1 MLLPFTLNSY
11 TTLITPNSYTTDMH
25 EKQIYHFLKPFINS
39 LLHCTNFLLT
49 SVNFCQFLLTSF
61 YFSSIK
67 NDSFFSFSSSE
78 MYQLHLLV
86 GSHATGTDFLLCFFF
101 YMPYFCLKLLY
112 QVISL
117 ESESISPNIRVYIT
131 KDYVIIRK
139 YNIIKFVNYLTHN
152 VCT

>member
-1 MLLPFTLNSY
+1 MLLPFTLNLY

-86 GSHATGTDFLLCFFF
+86 GSHATGTDFLLCFVFLHALF
-101 YMPYFCLKLLY
+101 LSKAIIPSHKSR
-112 QVISL
+112 V
-117 ESESISPNIRVYIT
+117 RVYIT
-131 KDYVIIRK
+131 KYQSLYHQRLCNHQKIQH
-139 YNIIKFVNYLTHN
+139 YQFCQLSYS
-152 VCT
+152 